1 MISIKKQ
8 MLNLKKYIFEDSL
21 SIFDWVSIFLVMS
34 LSQYGWGWL
43 FSILPLLAI
52 SIYMRRTIK
61 SDD

>member
-1 MISIKKQ
+1 MFSIKERVT
-8 MLNLKKYIFEDSL
+8 NIGRIIFEDSL